1 MIYYYMD
8 TCDVRRVSGNIIRDA
23 GAVSRSVGKLR
34 FRRKHFGTQNRD
46 NPYRIGCR
54 RRVGG
59 PILVFGILT
68 VLYYYYILYS
78 NAHTHTHILGIYI
91 YLGEELLGLRSLYVI
106 YACCPWPELCWP
118 IVYSPGLVPFIKSSL
133 LCPPLS
139 PPLRRRTLYPKT
151 VIRKPPP
158 RERDPFSI
166 ILYTVRS

>member
-1 MIYYYMD
+1 MD
-8 TCDVRRVSGNIIRDA
+8 TCDVRRVSGNILYA

-34 FRRKHFGTQNRD
+34 FRWKHFGSQNRD
-46 NPYRIGCR
+46 NLIASDAEGASAARYSYLEFWR
-54 RRVGG
+54 
-59 PILVFGILT
+59 
-68 VLYYYYILYS
+68 YYIIYYIQTYT
-78 NAHTHTHILGIYI
+78 HTHTHTYI
-91 YLGEELLGLRSLYVI
+91 YLREELLGLRSLYVI

-158 RERDPFSI
+158 RARPFP
-166 ILYTVRS
+166 